1 MSETR
6 TPGEEGLGRGPEA
19 HVDLACPLTAV
30 WLGQCK
36 QKGRGRRRL
45 QPPLGVDKASEPAC
59 RAMGMDGPG
68 GSGEMGLSSDCPS
81 AASSSGRRLRQQND
95 TVNFAS

>member
-1 MSETR
+1 MSETS

-45 QPPLGVDKASEPAC
+45 QPPLGVDKAS
-59 RAMGMDGPG
+59 
-68 GSGEMGLSSDCPS
+68 
-81 AASSSGRRLRQQND
+81 
-95 TVNFAS
+95 